1 MNNNIEYWKEREK
14 QRLNTRLKDEKEVL
28 KELDKQYKIAMK
40 NIEKEIAN
48 LFYKY
53 AKQNKLTYAET
64 QKYLTNNEFKMWRM
78 DIKQYIKLIE
88 QTSDERLLLELNT
101 LAMKSRINRLEELF
115 YQISKEI
122 NNTFDIQNNRVEK
135 LLEESLKDSYYKSIY
150 ETQKSV
156 GVGVSFSKLDK
167 ATIKE
172 VISYPWSGKNF
183 SQRIWKNRDLLSE
196 VVKEEITQMVIRGES
211 LKKIANRVSEKM
223 DSSYENAIRL
233 VQTEHSHFMSEADKR
248 AYESQ
253 RVDKYQFLA
262 TLQDNTCKRCR
273 NIDMKVYLVKDAK
286 EGENYPPMHP
296 RCRCTTIPYFPH
308 KEGETRTARL
318 PKGKTYEVPSNLS
331 YNEWYKKHVEVAINR
346 EKENKN
352 NVIINNIRKD
362 IKDGKYNLNIHNGKQ
377 GKHFKDHN
385 NYTEGRS
392 YLTVSKEEAQKLIN
406 KYAGTGILELDRNGK
421 FKNKELITCEKNIG
435 VNISNLTGKET
446 TTNKFYIHY
455 SKNGTH
461 IVPTIKGVEKDE

>member
-1 MNNNIEYWKEREK
+1 MNNNIKYWKEREK
-14 QRLNTRLKDEKEVL
+14 QRLNSRLKEEKEVL

-53 AKQNKLTYAET
+53 AEQNKLTYAET
-64 QKYLTNNEFKMWRM
+64 QKYLTNNEFKTWRM

-88 QTSDERLLLELNT
+88 QTGDKRLLLELNT

-122 NNTFDIQNNRVEK
+122 YNTFDIQNNRVEK
-135 LLEESLKDSYYKSIY
+135 LLEESVKDSYYKSIY
-150 ETQKSV
+150 ETQKHV
-156 GVGVSFSKLDK
+156 GVGVIFTKLDREALK
-167 ATIKE
+167 DIIT
-172 VISYPWSGKNF
+172 YPWSGKNF

-196 VVKEEITQMVIRGES
+196 VIKEEITQMVIRGES
-211 LKKIANRVSEKM
+211 LKNIANRVSQRM

-233 VQTEHSHFMSEADKR
+233 VQTEHGHFMGEADKR
-248 AYESQ
+248 AYQSQ
-253 RVDKYQFLA
+253 NVDKYQFLA
-262 TLQDNTCKRCR
+262 TLQGNTCEKCR
-273 NIDMKVYLVKDAK
+273 NVDMKVFLVKDAIETK
-286 EGENYPPMHP
+286 NYPPMHP
-296 RCRCTTIPYFPH
+296 RCRCTTIPYFEDE
-308 KEGETRTARL
+308 KVGTRTARL
-318 PKGKTYEVPSNLS
+318 LKGKTYEVPSNLS

-446 TTNKFYIHY
+446 ETNKFYIHY

>member
-14 QRLNTRLKDEKEVL
+14 QRLNARLKEEEEVL

-53 AKQNKLTYAET
+53 AEQNKLTYAET
-64 QKYLTNNEFKMWRM
+64 QKYLTNNEFNTWRM

-196 VVKEEITQMVIRGES
+196 VIKEEITQMVIRGES
-211 LKKIANRVSEKM
+211 LKNIANRVSQRM

-233 VQTEHSHFMSEADKR
+233 VQTEHGHFMGEADKR

-253 RVDKYQFLA
+253 NVDKYQFLA
-262 TLQDNTCKRCR
+262 TLQDNACKRCR
-273 NIDMKVYLVKDAK
+273 SIDMKVYLVKEAK
-286 EGENYPPMHP
+286 EGENYPPLHP

-308 KEGETRTARL
+308 EEGEIRTARL
-318 PKGKTYEVPSNLS
+318 LKGKTYEVPANLT
-331 YNEWYKKHVEVAINR
+331 YNEWYKEYVIKNIEVA
-346 EKENKN
+346 
-352 NVIINNIRKD
+352 
-362 IKDGKYNLNIHNGKQ
+362 
-377 GKHFKDHN
+377 
-385 NYTEGRS
+385 
-392 YLTVSKEEAQKLIN
+392 
-406 KYAGTGILELDRNGK
+406 
-421 FKNKELITCEKNIG
+421 
-435 VNISNLTGKET
+435 
-446 TTNKFYIHY
+446 
-455 SKNGTH
+455 
-461 IVPTIKGVEKDE
+461 

>member
-1 MNNNIEYWKEREK
+1 
-14 QRLNTRLKDEKEVL
+14 
-28 KELDKQYKIAMK
+28 
-40 NIEKEIAN
+40 
-48 LFYKY
+48 
-53 AKQNKLTYAET
+53 
-64 QKYLTNNEFKMWRM
+64 M

-88 QTSDERLLLELNT
+88 QTNDERLLLELNT

-122 NNTFDIQNNRVEK
+122 YNTFDIQNNRVEK
-135 LLEESLKDSYYKSIY
+135 LLEESVKDSYYKSIY
-150 ETQKSV
+150 ETQKFV
-156 GVGVSFSKLDK
+156 GVGTSFSKLDK
-167 ATIKE
+167 ETLKDI
-172 VISYPWSGKNF
+172 ITYPWSGKNF

-196 VVKEEITQMVIRGES
+196 VIKEEITQMVIRGES
-211 LKKIANRVSEKM
+211 LKKIANRVSQKM

-233 VQTEHSHFMSEADKR
+233 VQTEHSHFMSEADKK

-308 KEGETRTARL
+308 KEGEMRTARL

-461 IVPTIKGVEKDE
+461 IVPTMKGVEKDE

>member
-1 MNNNIEYWKEREK
+1 MNNNIEYWEEREK
-14 QRLNTRLKDEKEVL
+14 QRLNARLKDEKEVL

-64 QKYLTNNEFKMWRM
+64 QKNLTNNEFKVWRM

-88 QTSDERLLLELNT
+88 QTNDERLLLELNT

-122 NNTFDIQNNRVEK
+122 YNTFDIQNNRVEK
-135 LLEESLKDSYYKSIY
+135 LLEESVKDSYYKSIY
-150 ETQKSV
+150 ETQKFV
-156 GVGVSFSKLDK
+156 GVGTSFSKLDK
-167 ATIKE
+167 ETLKDI
-172 VISYPWSGKNF
+172 ITYPWSGKNF

-196 VVKEEITQMVIRGES
+196 VIKEEITQMVIRGES

-233 VQTEHSHFMSEADKR
+233 VQTEHSHFMSEADKK

-253 RVDKYQFLA
+253 GVDKYQFLA

-461 IVPTIKGVEKDE
+461 IVPTMKGVEKDE

>member
-14 QRLNTRLKDEKEVL
+14 QRLNARLKDEKEVL

-53 AKQNKLTYAET
+53 AEQNKLTYAET
-64 QKYLTNNEFKMWRM
+64 QKYLTNNEFNTWRM

-88 QTSDERLLLELNT
+88 QTNDERLLLELNT

-122 NNTFDIQNNRVEK
+122 YNTFDIQNNRVEK
-135 LLEESLKDSYYKSIY
+135 LLEESVKDSYYKSIY
-150 ETQKSV
+150 ETQKFV
-156 GVGVSFSKLDK
+156 GVGTSFSKLDK
-167 ATIKE
+167 ETLKDI
-172 VISYPWSGKNF
+172 ITYPWSGKNF

-196 VVKEEITQMVIRGES
+196 VIKEEITQMVIRGES

-233 VQTEHSHFMSEADKR
+233 VQTEHSHFMSEADKK

-253 RVDKYQFLA
+253 GVDKYQFLA

-286 EGENYPPMHP
+286 EGENYPPLHP
-296 RCRCTTIPYFPH
+296 RCRCTTIPYFQH
-308 KEGETRTARL
+308 EEGEMRTARL
-318 PKGKTYEVPSNLS
+318 PKGKTYEVPANLT
-331 YNEWYKKHVEVAINR
+331 YNEWYKEHVI
-346 EKENKN
+346 KN
-352 NVIINNIRKD
+352 NAEVI
-362 IKDGKYNLNIHNGKQ
+362 
-377 GKHFKDHN
+377 
-385 NYTEGRS
+385 
-392 YLTVSKEEAQKLIN
+392 
-406 KYAGTGILELDRNGK
+406 
-421 FKNKELITCEKNIG
+421 
-435 VNISNLTGKET
+435 
-446 TTNKFYIHY
+446 
-455 SKNGTH
+455 
-461 IVPTIKGVEKDE
+461 

>member
-14 QRLNTRLKDEKEVL
+14 QRLNARLKEEKEVL

-64 QKYLTNNEFKMWRM
+64 QKNLTNNEFKVWRM

-88 QTSDERLLLELNT
+88 QTNDERLLLELNT

-122 NNTFDIQNNRVEK
+122 YNTFDIQNNRVEK
-135 LLEESLKDSYYKSIY
+135 LLEESVKDSYYKSIY
-150 ETQKSV
+150 ETQKFA
-156 GVGVSFSKLDK
+156 GVGVSFSKLN
-167 ATIKE
+167 KE
-172 VISYPWSGKNF
+172 TLKDIITYPWSGKNF

-211 LKKIANRVSEKM
+211 LKKIANRVSQKM

-233 VQTEHSHFMSEADKR
+233 VQTEHSHFMSEADKK

-253 RVDKYQFLA
+253 GVDKYQFLA

-273 NIDMKVYLVKDAK
+273 NIDMKVYLIKDAK
-286 EGENYPPMHP
+286 EGENYPPLHP
-296 RCRCTTIPYFPH
+296 RCRCTTIPYFLY

-385 NYTEGRS
+385 NYIEGRS
-392 YLTVSKEEAQKLIN
+392 YLTVSKEEAQELIN
-406 KYAGTGILELDRNGK
+406 KYAGTGILELDRNGN
-421 FKNKELITCEKNIG
+421 FKNKELITCEKDIG

-446 TTNKFYIHY
+446 ITNKFYIHY

-461 IVPTIKGVEKDE
+461 IVPTMKGVEKDE

>member
-14 QRLNTRLKDEKEVL
+14 QRLNARLKEEEEVL

-64 QKYLTNNEFKMWRM
+64 QKNLTNNEFKVWRM

-88 QTSDERLLLELNT
+88 QTNDERLLLELNT

-122 NNTFDIQNNRVEK
+122 YNTFDIQNNRVEK
-135 LLEESLKDSYYKSIY
+135 LLEESVKDSYYKSIY
-150 ETQKSV
+150 ETQKFV
-156 GVGVSFSKLDK
+156 GVGTSFSKLDK
-167 ATIKE
+167 ETLKDI
-172 VISYPWSGKNF
+172 ITYPWSGKNF

-196 VVKEEITQMVIRGES
+196 VIKEEITQMVIRGES
-211 LKKIANRVSEKM
+211 LKKIANRVSGKM

-233 VQTEHSHFMSEADKR
+233 VQTEHSHFMSEADKK

-253 RVDKYQFLA
+253 GVDKYQFLA

-296 RCRCTTIPYFPH
+296 RCRCTTIPYFEDE
-308 KEGETRTARL
+308 KEETRTARL
-318 PKGKTYEVPSNLS
+318 PKGKTYEVPANLT
-331 YNEWYKKHVEVAINR
+331 YNEWYKEYVI
-346 EKENKN
+346 KN
-352 NVIINNIRKD
+352 NAEVI
-362 IKDGKYNLNIHNGKQ
+362 
-377 GKHFKDHN
+377 
-385 NYTEGRS
+385 
-392 YLTVSKEEAQKLIN
+392 
-406 KYAGTGILELDRNGK
+406 
-421 FKNKELITCEKNIG
+421 
-435 VNISNLTGKET
+435 
-446 TTNKFYIHY
+446 
-455 SKNGTH
+455 
-461 IVPTIKGVEKDE
+461 

>member
-1 MNNNIEYWKEREK
+1 IY
-14 QRLNTRLKDEKEVL
+14 
-28 KELDKQYKIAMK
+28 
-40 NIEKEIAN
+40 
-48 LFYKY
+48 
-53 AKQNKLTYAET
+53 
-64 QKYLTNNEFKMWRM
+64 
-78 DIKQYIKLIE
+78 
-88 QTSDERLLLELNT
+88 
-101 LAMKSRINRLEELF
+101 
-115 YQISKEI
+115 
-122 NNTFDIQNNRVEK
+122 NTFDIQNNRVEK
-135 LLEESLKDSYYKSIY
+135 LLEESVKDSYYKSIY
-150 ETQKSV
+150 ETQKHV
-156 GVGVSFSKLDK
+156 GVGISFTKLDREALK
-167 ATIKE
+167 DIIT
-172 VISYPWSGKNF
+172 YPWSGKNF

-196 VVKEEITQMVIRGES
+196 VIKEEITQMTIRGES
-211 LKKIANRVSEKM
+211 LKKISNRVSEKM
-223 DSSYENAIRL
+223 DSSYENAMRL
-233 VQTEHSHFMSEADKR
+233 VQTEHGHFMGEADKR

-253 RVDKYQFLA
+253 NVDKYQFLA
-262 TLQDNTCKRCR
+262 TLQGNTCEKCR
-273 NIDMKVYLVKDAK
+273 NVDMKVFLVKDAIETK
-286 EGENYPPMHP
+286 NYPPMHP
-296 RCRCTTIPYFPH
+296 RCRCTTIPYFEDE
-308 KEGETRTARL
+308 KVGTRTARL
-318 PKGKTYEVPSNLS
+318 PEGKTYEVPSNLS

-435 VNISNLTGKET
+435 VNISNLTGKEI

-461 IVPTIKGVEKDE
+461 IVPTMKGVEKDE